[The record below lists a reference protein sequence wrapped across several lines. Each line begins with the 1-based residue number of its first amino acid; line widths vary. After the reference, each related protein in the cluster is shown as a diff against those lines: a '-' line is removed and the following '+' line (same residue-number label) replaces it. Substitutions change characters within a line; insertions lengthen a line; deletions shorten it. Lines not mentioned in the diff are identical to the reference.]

1 MNNSVEKKNP
11 EVFPKN
17 KTGGS
22 HCHKSLI
29 SPSNQQNA
37 THQKTKK
44 KLAITK
50 NAFSIRSRRL
60 RGLFPVVSRRNCC
73 KQRLGESLDCS
84 LKI

>member
-11 EVFPKN
+11 EVFPEN

-44 KLAITK
+44 NLQSRKMRS
-50 NAFSIRSRRL
+50 AFKA
-60 RGLFPVVSRRNCC
+60 G
-73 KQRLGESLDCS
+73 D
-84 LKI
+84 